1 MLERT
6 ILHCDLNA
14 FYASVEALKRPELK
28 KVPMAVCGN
37 PKNRHGIIL
46 AKNELA
52 KKCGILTAETV
63 FSARRKCPDLVLVHP
78 IMTITKNTQSLSI
91 RFN

>member
-52 KKCGILTAETV
+52 K
-63 FSARRKCPDLVLVHP
+63 SAVY
-78 IMTITKNTQSLSI
+78 SLQ
-91 RFN
+91 RLYFRQDVNVPT